1 MRYKRLGKSGLQVSV
16 IGLGGNTFGRYVDA
30 KGTAR
35 LIHRAIDLGINFFDT
50 ADIYSLGVSEE
61 HVGKAL
67 ADRRDQG
74 LICTKIGMKMGD
86 RPMERGLSR
95 HHVIA
100 GVEACLRRLGTDY
113 IDLLQVHA
121 WDPETPLEESM
132 RALDDLVRAGKIR
145 YIGCSNFTAWQLVQ
159 SLWVS
164 EKGGFASFVSVQP
177 RYSLLDRAIEAN
189 WSRPAGRLAS
199 ASRPTARWRAV
210 SRPEVSA
217 AARAA
222 GRGARRGDA
231 FFQRQLAGKEEASI
245 DRLAEG
251 LPQRGHSSGE
261 LAVAWL
267 ASQPEVS
274 TVIAGVTSVEQVE
287 ENARGRLGA
296 DAGRGGRGG
305 RVGAVRG
312 SGRTKVRRFKRSNF
326 RIFEPSLEL

>member
-1 MRYKRLGKSGLQVSV
+1 MRYKRLGNSGLQVSV

-74 LICTKIGMKMGD
+74 LICTKVGMKMGD
-86 RPMERGLSR
+86 RPMEKGLSR
-95 HHVIA
+95 HHIIA
-100 GVEACLRRLGTDY
+100 GVEDCLKRLGTDY

-132 RALDDLVRAGKIR
+132 QALNDLVRSGKVR
-145 YIGCSNFTAWQLVQ
+145 YIGCSNFTAWQLTQ
-159 SLWVS
+159 SLWIS
-164 EKGGFASFVSVQP
+164 DKRGYASFVSVQP
-177 RYSLLDRAIEAN
+177 RYSLLDRAIEAELVPACRTFGVGIVPY
-189 WSRPAGRLAS
+189 SPLAGGILTGKYRGGARPAG
-199 ASRPTARWRAV
+199 AR
-210 SRPEVSA
+210 
-217 AARAA
+217 
-222 GRGARRGDA
+222 GTDGGDA

-245 DRLAEG
+245 DRLADWADA
-251 LPQRGHSSGE
+251 RDHSTGE

-267 ASQPEVS
+267 ASQPEVA

-287 ENARGRLGA
+287 ENVR
-296 DAGRGGRGG
+296 AGDWELTPVEVAEVAGL
-305 RVGAVRG
+305 VR
-312 SGRTKVRRFKRSNF
+312 
-326 RIFEPSLEL
+326 

>member
-1 MRYKRLGKSGLQVSV
+1 MRYKRLGNSGLQVSV

-67 ADRRDQG
+67 VDRRDQG

-86 RPMERGLSR
+86 KPMEKGLSR
-95 HHVIA
+95 HHVIT

-132 RALDDLVRAGKIR
+132 QALDDLVRAGKIR

-164 EKGGFASFVSVQP
+164 DKRGYASFVSVQP
-177 RYSLLDRAIEAN
+177 RYSLLDRAIEAELVPACRAFGVGIVPY
-189 WSRPAGRLAS
+189 SPLAGGILTGKYRGGARPAG
-199 ASRPTARWRAV
+199 AR
-210 SRPEVSA
+210 
-217 AARAA
+217 
-222 GRGARRGDA
+222 GTDGGDV

-245 DRLAEG
+245 DRLAEWAD
-251 LPQRGHSSGE
+251 QRDHSTGE

-274 TVIAGVTSVEQVE
+274 TVIAGVTSIEQVE
-287 ENARGRLGA
+287 ENVR
-296 DAGRGGRGG
+296 AGDWELTPVEVAEVAGL
-305 RVGAVRG
+305 VR
-312 SGRTKVRRFKRSNF
+312 
-326 RIFEPSLEL
+326 